1 MQPDLVTGG
10 RFPAS
15 PFCPPAASDN
25 SIAAGSRTG
34 HDAAMPRRPARLAA
48 TLAAVEPAVIA
59 SVTAIAATLQAAQL
73 RLRPAQIRRKAVGDF
88 VTAIDLRAERRL
100 RQTLERLLPDAGF
113 LGEETAPAE
122 LDREWLW
129 VVDPID
135 GTSNFARGLP
145 HFAVAVALL
154 YRSDPVLAVVHCF
167 PDQACLVA
175 RRGAGTRRRR
185 GGGTSFRPVRPP
197 TGRLDDGAMLGAQ
210 WHRGQQ
216 QMAFLAALQRRGGR
230 IRTLGSSVT
239 QLVDVALGRLDAN
252 VQQQG
257 RIWDLAAA
265 GLLVEEAGAR
275 FTDWNGKPVLPFR
288 DLAVEHSPSIAAA
301 ANIHRAVCRL
311 LDGHSP
317 LLLP

>member
-1 MQPDLVTGG
+1 MRPELVTGQA
-10 RFPAS
+10 FAAS
-15 PFCPPAASDN
+15 PFCRPPRGDN
-25 SIAAGSRTG
+25 SIAALPLVRHDTG
-34 HDAAMPRRPARLAA
+34 MPRRPARLAA
-48 TLAAVEPAVIA
+48 AIASLEPAVIA
-59 SVTAIAATLQAAQL
+59 SVQAIASTLHTAQL
-73 RLRPAQIRRKAVGDF
+73 RLRPDQVRRKAVGDF
-88 VTAIDLRAERRL
+88 VTAADLRAERQL
-100 RQTLERLLPDAGF
+100 RRTLEHLLPSAGF
-113 LGEETAPAE
+113 LGEETAPAD

-145 HFAVAVALL
+145 HYAVAVALL
-154 YRSDPVLAVVHCF
+154 HRGDPALAVVHCF
-167 PDQACLVA
+167 PDQACIVA
-175 RRGAGTRRRR
+175 RRHGGARRLAAGAKAFRRLGT
-185 GGGTSFRPVRPP
+185 P

-257 RIWDLAAA
+257 RVWDIAAA
-265 GLLVEEAGAR
+265 GLIVEEVGAR
-275 FTDWNGKPVLPFR
+275 FTDWGGKPVLPFR
-288 DLAVEHSPSIAAA
+288 DLTVTHTPTIAAA

-311 LDGHSP
+311 LQGHSA
-317 LLLP
+317 